1 MITRDN
7 FAKIVNALDEF
18 WNDKNE
24 HLTALGIQENYFHDF
39 ADTILDTLEKE
50 VDPKHT
56 ARDDKYAYDCG
67 AYICDWLFSSSD
79 LRKQCLTAADLY
91 DYIVAKYQPIENA

>member
-1 MITRDN
+1 MITRES
-7 FAKIVNALDEF
+7 FTKIVNALDEF

-24 HLTALGIQENYFHDF
+24 HLAALGIQENYFHDF

-50 VDPKHT
+50 IDPKHT

-67 AYICDWLFSSSD
+67 AYICDWLFYERLELKTCIPS
-79 LRKQCLTAADLY
+79 LPCEMC
-91 DYIVAKYQPIENA
+91 YI